1 MWYVLGFI
9 LAILGNILQG
19 FYASKM
25 WMWFMVPLG
34 LPSISVA
41 HAMGIAMVCNMMI
54 GFGTVKKK
62 IKNGEDLCGYAFE
75 AVIAITII
83 FGIAAI
89 IKCFM

>member
-9 LAILGNILQG
+9 LAILGSILQG

-41 HAMGIAMVCNMMI
+41 HAMGIAMVCGMMI
-54 GFGTVKKK
+54 SSGSTKK
-62 IKNGEDLCGYAFE
+62 IKNGEDMCSYALAA
-75 AVIAITII
+75 AVTMTIM

-89 IKCFM
+89 INYFM